1 MTSINICVVDDHNL
15 FRKAMQRLL
24 KTFKRIDEVFE
35 ASNGK
40 ELIALLK
47 KNSVDVVLL
56 DLEMPVM
63 NGVETTEYIIPRF
76 RDLKVIVLTQHDSEK
91 YMLHMLELGVHS
103 FLLKNTNPEE
113 LERAIHAVVD
123 KDFYHN
129 DLVAGVMR
137 RSIRGERPSFA
148 KLVELSEREKEVL
161 RLICEDLSLKEISIR
176 LSLSE
181 KTVHTHKANIQSKLG
196 VKGTVG
202 LIKFAYQQGLFPLT
216 DN

>member
-1 MTSINICVVDDHNL
+1 MSSINICVVDDHNL

-24 KTFKRIDEVFE
+24 KTFKRIDEVYE
-35 ASNGK
+35 AQNGK

-47 KNSVDVVLL
+47 KFKIDVVLL

-63 NGVETTEYIIPRF
+63 NGVETAEYVIPRF
-76 RDLKVIVLTQHDSEK
+76 ADLKVVVLTQHDSER

-103 FLLKNTNPEE
+103 FLLKNTNPDE
-113 LERAIHAVVD
+113 LERAIHGVVD

-161 RLICEDLSLKEISIR
+161 QLICEDLSLKEISVR
-176 LSLSE
+176 LNLSE
-181 KTVHTHKANIQSKLG
+181 KTIHTHKANIQSKLG

-202 LIKFAYQQGLFPLT
+202 LIKYAYQRGLFPLNDT
-216 DN
+216 